1 MIYLTY
7 GDSMITIEEEKKE
20 KEFLKET
27 SKKLEKTINDLRN
40 EVSVSF
46 SDLTDFKKL
55 VWSDSNSFDS
65 ADQVQAKML
74 TNEEEVKILRKEDY
88 LKKLLKIEK
97 KPYFGSIIYKDNE
110 SSEEEL
116 IYISTTY
123 LKDENDINIIYDWRS
138 PICSLFYDFETGPCY
153 FCAPGGKF
161 EGNLIRKRQYKIE
174 DNYLVGVFDNSLN
187 IDDELLQEVLSTSSS
202 DKMKNVVNTIQK
214 EQNQV
219 IRNLTDKNLI
229 VQGIAGSGKTSVALH
244 RIAFLLYRLEHLNSN
259 NILIFSPNNIFT
271 DYISNVLPE
280 LGEENTLQTTFNDYL
295 SFFVTEYKGIEDY
308 SDFISRYYTYEEDN
322 VKLVKYKQ
330 SDEIVSDF
338 DKYIDFY
345 IENSKFIKD
354 IREGEHNFVSRN
366 DLNELLHE
374 KYSRFP
380 LFERLDEMAEKICY
394 GFYNGKLKKKA
405 TFRKLIKESINFSE
419 DLKLIY
425 KHFFLSNFSRIK
437 LTPMEVDSF
446 VDKDIINYE
455 DALLFSYLKGRLAGF
470 PYENNIRQ
478 VVIDEAQD
486 YNRLQYVII
495 SKIFRKAAFTILG
508 DINQN
513 INPYYAHKSLEN
525 LKDLFIDSKY
535 IELLKTYRSSP
546 QIIEYT
552 NKILGLKHV
561 TAIRRRNSR
570 PVSLRRN
577 IVDLKKTLIEDIN
590 LLELDYIKIAVIT
603 KDKYIAERLYNS
615 IKDSVEV
622 SLVDEH
628 TKENRKDLVVI
639 PAYLAKGLEFDAVI
653 VYNDPKSR
661 YKREEKN
668 LLYVACTRAQHELYI
683 YN

>member
-1 MIYLTY
+1 MI
-7 GDSMITIEEEKKE
+7 
-20 KEFLKET
+20 
-27 SKKLEKTINDLRN
+27 
-40 EVSVSF
+40 
-46 SDLTDFKKL
+46 FK
-55 VWSDSNSFDS
+55 V
-65 ADQVQAKML
+65 
-74 TNEEEVKILRKEDY
+74 
-88 LKKLLKIEK
+88 
-97 KPYFGSIIYKDNE
+97 
-110 SSEEEL
+110 
-116 IYISTTY
+116 
-123 LKDENDINIIYDWRS
+123 
-138 PICSLFYDFETGPCY
+138 
-153 FCAPGGKF
+153 
-161 EGNLIRKRQYKIE
+161 
-174 DNYLVGVFDNSLN
+174 
-187 IDDELLQEVLSTSSS
+187 
-202 DKMKNVVNTIQK
+202 
-214 EQNQV
+214 
-219 IRNLTDKNLI
+219 
-229 VQGIAGSGKTSVALH
+229 
-244 RIAFLLYRLEHLNSN
+244 
-259 NILIFSPNNIFT
+259 
-271 DYISNVLPE
+271 
-280 LGEENTLQTTFNDYL
+280 
-295 SFFVTEYKGIEDY
+295 
-308 SDFISRYYTYEEDN
+308 
-322 VKLVKYKQ
+322 
-330 SDEIVSDF
+330 
-338 DKYIDFY
+338 DFY